1 MFDASLSSNLSI
13 RNHLPN
19 FRRINHIALFWEG
32 TIVTIDS
39 KWFFYSLILDG
50 LSSIFLPFF
59 LTKPTVKPP
68 FPLALEGSVPVRPWR
83 TQAVVAA
90 LAVGMQRAA
99 TRQHA
104 FAAQAW
110 HCHTWNPRNP
120 CVLRI
125 LKNKKKTQIYENLCN
140 VYSRTWNMMIFT
152 GRFGATQQLL
162 GPPRAPFNCTS
173 REILNITFKSLL
185 EIRSSLVG
193 CCFSKWTFTNPHC

>member
-19 FRRINHIALFWEG
+19 FRRINHIALFWEE

-125 LKNKKKTQIYENLCN
+125 LKNKKKHKFMRIFAMFIVEHG
-140 VYSRTWNMMIFT
+140 TWWVSQADLEQLSNSWARLEHHLIVPL
-152 GRFGATQQLL
+152 GRFWTLL
-162 GPPRAPFNCTS
+162 
-173 REILNITFKSLL
+173 LSLCWRL
-185 EIRSSLVG
+185 DL
-193 CCFSKWTFTNPHC
+193 H